1 MSGKAGQKTTTVR
14 YAILALLFGFSF
26 VSYLERIN
34 ISIASELMMPSLSLT
49 KLQMGQVFSSFLI
62 GYAMFQVPAGMLG
75 DTIGPRLTL
84 AAAAILWGIITILT
98 GYVPGQLLKGTIAVF
113 VSLWVLRFLLG
124 LGEAA
129 TYPVGSRA
137 VRNWMP
143 MSQRAFGNSVM
154 FIGSSAASALA
165 GPLISS
171 LMVKFGWRASFY
183 FSSILAFLVA
193 ILWYWYA
200 RDYPEQHK
208 CVSRKELE
216 LIGASRSESRQQ
228 HSTPI
233 CSLLSDRKIL
243 FLSLS
248 YVSEGYVLFIF
259 VFWLYIYLVDV
270 RHFSLLKGG
279 VAESLPWLTAA
290 ALAPVGGI
298 ACDYLSARSTR
309 LAGARSVI
317 MLGYGASGILL
328 FVAAGASSRIMA
340 VAALC
345 ISVGALYFAESAF
358 WTAAV
363 YIAGAHAGAASGVM
377 NTAGI
382 LGGIASTLLVPLLVQ
397 HFGWLAALGS
407 GAAMALFCSALWWIL
422 GGETAFGATSAP
434 VSSD

>member
-98 GYVPGQLLKGTIAVF
+98 GCVPGQLLKGTIAVF

-208 CVSRKELE
+208 GVSRKELE

-279 VAESLPWLTAA
+279 VVESLPWLTAA